1 MATAAALLCFGVAG
15 GLAGERATGPGSFAT
30 AILDALYALDRDTL
44 IEKARATM
52 TVDVRLNAIVDPER
66 ANGRSLAELAR
77 MVVAGGATLI
87 QLRDKHG
94 TTRQMIEQ
102 ARAIKAA
109 LAGTGVPLV
118 VNDRVDVALIAEADG
133 VHVGQ
138 DDMRVEDA
146 RRLLGP
152 KAIIGLSIKSVAL
165 ANAAPIDQLDYVGV
179 GGVYATTSKDN
190 PNPPIGVSGLRDIVD
205 GVPQAQARPADLRHR
220 GDRRRQ
226 CGGRDCGRRGR
237 RRGDLGAVDASRSR
251 GRGAR
256 IAQRRRP
263 SGAGDTMTN
272 RDRRHH
278 RGLGLERRAPA
289 SRPT

>member
-1 MATAAALLCFGVAG
+1 
-15 GLAGERATGPGSFAT
+15 
-30 AILDALYALDRDTL
+30 
-44 IEKARATM
+44 M

-66 ANGRSLAELAR
+66 ANGRPLAELAR

-94 TTRQMIEQ
+94 TTRRMIDE

-179 GGVYATTSKDN
+179 GGVYATTSMDN
-190 PNPPIGVSGLRDIVD
+190 PHPPIGVGGLRDIVVAFRKRRRDLPICGIAGIDAGNAAPVIAAGAD
-205 GVPQAQARPADLRHR
+205 GVAVISALSMQADPEAAARELRR
-220 GDRRRQ
+220 V
-226 CGGRDCGRRGR
+226 
-237 RRGDLGAVDASRSR
+237 VDKAH
-251 GRGAR
+251 G
-256 IAQRRRP
+256 
-263 SGAGDTMTN
+263 
-272 RDRRHH
+272 
-278 RGLGLERRAPA
+278 
-289 SRPT
+289 